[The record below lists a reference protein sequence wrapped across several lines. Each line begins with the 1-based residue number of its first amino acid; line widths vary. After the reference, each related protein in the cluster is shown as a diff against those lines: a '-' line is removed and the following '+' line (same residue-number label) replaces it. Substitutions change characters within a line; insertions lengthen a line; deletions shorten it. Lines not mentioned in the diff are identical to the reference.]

1 MIPCRNIR
9 FDVKGYIMASFL
21 LPVIYIA
28 FIGSE
33 LPDSLF
39 PNFNYLAPES
49 FGKDVSESVFNLHN
63 R

>member
-1 MIPCRNIR
+1 
-9 FDVKGYIMASFL
+9 MASFL

>member
-1 MIPCRNIR
+1 
-9 FDVKGYIMASFL
+9 MASFL

-28 FIGSE
+28 FIGSG